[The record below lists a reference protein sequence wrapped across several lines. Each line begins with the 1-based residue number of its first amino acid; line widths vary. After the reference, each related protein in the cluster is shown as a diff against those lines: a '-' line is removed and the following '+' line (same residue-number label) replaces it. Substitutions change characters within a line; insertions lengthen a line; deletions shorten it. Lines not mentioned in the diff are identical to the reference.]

1 MSGLIAL
8 LDDVAAIA
16 KLAAASVDDVVGQA
30 TQAGAKAAGA
40 VIDDAAVTPK
50 YIHGLAPARELPIV
64 GKIALGSVRNKL
76 VFLLPA
82 ALLLSAFAPWA
93 IAPLLMLGGAYLC
106 YEGAEKVLH
115 WLRPPHAAPAAGA
128 APPVDPAQLEETK
141 VEGAIKTDFILSA
154 EIMTISLAALST
166 GSIWLQAGALALA
179 GLFIT
184 ALVYGGVAIIVK
196 ADDVGLWMARNGHF
210 GATRAAGRA
219 VVRAMPAVLRVLTA
233 VGTVAMLW
241 VGGSIIL
248 HGLEVLGLPQPAEE
262 IHQLSLAAGQ
272 GVGAVEWGVTALC
285 DALAGL
291 VIGAILVPLAGVI
304 TPLWAWVS
312 RPLPSSRIEVPD
324 WHAPI
329 LLVARLLIAALFLGG
344 ALQKGFSP
352 SQVMGLLAGK
362 GLPEWLVWPALVFD
376 AVAALA
382 LVLGVGVRPLAFAL
396 AAYCGF
402 TSIFHWIPS
411 DPWQITI
418 FVKNWA
424 IAGGCLALAVTGSG
438 GLALRPD
445 RTT

>member
-1 MSGLIAL
+1 M
-8 LDDVAAIA
+8 
-16 KLAAASVDDVVGQA
+16 
-30 TQAGAKAAGA
+30 
-40 VIDDAAVTPK
+40 
-50 YIHGLAPARELPIV
+50 
-64 GKIALGSVRNKL
+64 
-76 VFLLPA
+76 
-82 ALLLSAFAPWA
+82 
-93 IAPLLMLGGAYLC
+93 
-106 YEGAEKVLH
+106 
-115 WLRPPHAAPAAGA
+115 
-128 APPVDPAQLEETK
+128 
-141 VEGAIKTDFILSA
+141 
-154 EIMTISLAALST
+154 
-166 GSIWLQAGALALA
+166 
-179 GLFIT
+179 
-184 ALVYGGVAIIVK
+184 
-196 ADDVGLWMARNGHF
+196 
-210 GATRAAGRA
+210 
-219 VVRAMPAVLRVLTA
+219 
-233 VGTVAMLW
+233 
-241 VGGSIIL
+241 
-248 HGLEVLGLPQPAEE
+248 
-262 IHQLSLAAGQ
+262 
-272 GVGAVEWGVTALC
+272 
-285 DALAGL
+285 
-291 VIGAILVPLAGVI
+291 
-304 TPLWAWVS
+304 
-312 RPLPSSRIEVPD
+312 PD